1 MKRIIL
7 FLIIA
12 FLICLLAACSNTAET
27 SQTDNTASM
36 PQSSLNTESS
46 ADESDRQ
53 KKTEDMTNKSIN
65 TGRIPAVLEEIP
77 EEYYSPAEHAG
88 ILNKLTYQTWE
99 SFSYDEHSQALTK
112 EAWVYLPYG
121 YSEDQQYNIFYLSH
135 GGWSN
140 ETTIMGTAE
149 NPNSFKNV
157 IDHAIEDGKIT
168 PMIFVMLTYN
178 NTDGQDSWDYSLAIK
193 LTDQFHN
200 ELVNDLIPAVESRY
214 STYAENTTIDGIRAS
229 RDHRG
234 FGGFSMGSV
243 NTWCTFRY
251 AMACFRYFMP
261 MSGNYTTDGRYMA
274 DLVKE
279 QGFGPEDFFLFAM
292 SGPDDFAYSGFKR
305 QIDAMGK
312 ETDMFI
318 YGNTESEG
326 NLAFREMAGYTHGP
340 EASNLYTYNGL
351 QFFWKETVSAAV
363 PFSESIAE
371 PVTYTKATPIG
382 EVLNDPVLGDW
393 GRLLFPAESSYYSGS
408 TLGNLRLTWY
418 GSLDVNKTLEIT
430 NYVRSHAAAG
440 ETVFYDIYTDDEKA
454 AEPDKSD
461 TGLFFFR
468 GEPGAKTAICNAGG
482 GFAYVGAMHDSFPHA
497 LELSQM
503 GYNAFALIYRPGWE
517 TAMEDLGRALSF
529 LYDHA
534 DELDID
540 MEDYSLWGGSAGAR
554 MAATLG
560 NADDLTY
567 YTGRTDILQAAA
579 VIMQYTGHSETSGND
594 APTYACCGTRDGIAN
609 WRTMQSRLNTLTS
622 RYEIPTEF
630 HSYEGLGHGFGL
642 GTGTVAEGW
651 INDAVAFWEKQMN

>member
-1 MKRIIL
+1 MKKIIL

-12 FLICLLAACSNTAET
+12 FLICLLTACSKTAET
-27 SQTDNTASM
+27 FKTENEGSM

-46 ADESDRQ
+46 SDESDRQ
-53 KKTEDMTNKSIN
+53 KETEDMTKQLSN
-65 TGRIPAVLEEIP
+65 TGRIPDVLEEIP
-77 EEYYSPAEHAG
+77 DEYYSPADHAG
-88 ILNKLTYQTWE
+88 SLNKLSYQTWE

-149 NPNSFKNV
+149 DPNTFKNV
-157 IDHAIEDGKIT
+157 IDHAIEHGKIT
-168 PMIFVMLTYN
+168 PMIMVMLTYN
-178 NTDGQDSWDYSLAIK
+178 NTDGQDSWDYSLAIR

-200 ELVNDLIPAVESRY
+200 ELVNDLIPAVESQY
-214 STYAENTTIDGIRAS
+214 STFAESTTIDGIRAS

-251 AMACFRYFMP
+251 AMDCFRYFMP

-274 DLVKE
+274 DLVRE

-292 SGPDDFAYSGFKR
+292 SGPDDFAYSSFKR

-312 ETDMFI
+312 VTSMFV
-318 YGNTESEG
+318 YGNTENKG

-351 QFFWKETVSAAV
+351 QFFFKGETATDEKRTDDTPEQIV
-363 PFSESIAE
+363 
-371 PVTYTKATPIG
+371 YTKDTLIT
-382 EVLNDPVLGDW
+382 EVQNDPMLGDW
-393 GRLLFPAESSYYSGS
+393 GRLLFPANTGYMSGS

-418 GSLDVNKTLEIT
+418 SNIDPDKTVEIA
-430 NYVRSHAAAG
+430 NYMRTRAAAG
-440 ETVFYDIYTDDEKA
+440 ETVFYDIYTDEEKVA
-454 AEPDKSD
+454 DPAKKD

-468 GEPGAKTAICNAGG
+468 GDPGAKFAICNAGG

-497 LELSQM
+497 LELSKM
-503 GYNAFALIYRPGWE
+503 GYNAFALIYRPGWD
-517 TAMEDLGRALSF
+517 TACEDLARAISF
-529 LYDHA
+529 IFKNA
-534 DELDID
+534 EELQVDTD
-540 MEDYSLWGGSAGAR
+540 CYSLWGGSAGAR
-554 MAATLG
+554 MAAYLG
-560 NADDLTY
+560 TYGPAYFGGDDLPRPGT
-567 YTGRTDILQAAA
+567 
-579 VIMQYTGHSETSGND
+579 VVMQYTGHNEYSEQD
-594 APTYACCGTRDGIAN
+594 PPTYACCGTSDGIAS
-609 WRTMQSRLNTLTS
+609 WRTMQSRLNAMSSLG
-622 RYEIPTEF
+622 IPTEF
-630 HSYEGLGHGFGL
+630 HSYQGLSHGFGL

-651 INDAVAFWEKQMN
+651 INDAVAFWEAQME